1 MTEPLRVRIWIVGVK
16 DQQKVAMH
24 NRVVDGL
31 STDHADDA
39 STRFDPEKYVVQRL
53 TA

>member
-1 MTEPLRVRIWIVGVK
+1 MTEPLRVRIRIVGARH
-16 DQQKVAMH
+16 QQKVAMH

-31 STDHADDA
+31 STDHADDG
-39 STRFDPEKYVVQRL
+39 STRFDPEKYVAQRL